1 MKPHYPPSMDRVK
14 EQVELQLKKDNN
26 LANLFEVYTGILAVQ
41 LDYLKKID
49 ASVNLSEEEIKE
61 CFRNEKFLMSGS
73 KMKIDTKLFKELL
86 SSVCEAINE
95 RSPEAPASLLALSE
109 ADEFREEKIQKFL
122 QEIALFSK
130 QELEQF
136 VEETEM
142 DKRTGLNSEI
152 ISFVILMSLSP
163 FYSSYMKEVR
173 EKTDF
178 TIWRQSYCPV
188 CGQTAVIARHRHED
202 GARILECWL
211 CHAEWVFPRME
222 CPYCSNK
229 DQKKLRFFYLPDDKA
244 RQVHVCESCKKY
256 LKTIDSKLTG
266 TDVLLDIEAIATGY
280 LDMLAKKEGYILPVE
295 TAVLN

>member
-14 EQVELQLKKDNN
+14 EEVELHLKKDNN
-26 LANLFEVYTGILAVQ
+26 LANLFEVYKGILAVQ
-41 LDYLKKID
+41 LDYLNKID
-49 ASVNLSEEEIKE
+49 ATVNLSEEEIKE
-61 CFRNEKFLMSGS
+61 CFRNEKFLMSDN
-73 KMKIDTKLFKELL
+73 KMKIDTKLFRELL
-86 SSVCEAINE
+86 SSVCEAVNE
-95 RSPEAPASLLALSE
+95 KSPEAPASLLVLPE
-109 ADEFREEKIQKFL
+109 ADEFKEENIKKFL

-130 QELEQF
+130 QELEKF
-136 VEETEM
+136 IEETEM

-163 FYSSYMKEVR
+163 FYSSNMKEVR

-178 TIWRQSYCPV
+178 TLWRQSYCPV
-188 CGQTAVIARHRHED
+188 CGQTAVIARHRNED

-229 DQKKLRFFYLPDDKA
+229 DQKKLRFFYVPGDKA

-256 LKTIDSKLTG
+256 LKTIDNKLME